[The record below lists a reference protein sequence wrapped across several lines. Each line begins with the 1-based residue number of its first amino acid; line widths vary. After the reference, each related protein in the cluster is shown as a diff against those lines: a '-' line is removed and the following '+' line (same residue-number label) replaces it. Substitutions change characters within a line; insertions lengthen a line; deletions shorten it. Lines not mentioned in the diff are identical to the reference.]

1 MAWWVIP
8 AMVASTAV
16 TVMGI
21 QQQKKQMKANAA
33 WQDYE
38 RQLNFH
44 YEKGKRLRDQKKLM
58 SEQRAAVGASGAQ
71 MFTGSNLL
79 VAAEDMNEF
88 ENDMWFLEKGVA
100 LAKGAADSELKGAI
114 TSANYQIG
122 STLLSSAASVGQFKA
137 DADYAAKYGTGTTSG
152 GTTPTT
158 GTATS

>member
-33 WQDYE
+33 WKDYE
-38 RQLNFH
+38 RQLNYH
-44 YEKGKRLRDQKKLM
+44 YEKGKRLTDQKKLM

-71 MFTGSNLL
+71 LFTGSNLL

-100 LAKGAADSELKGAI
+100 LAKGTADSQLKGAI

-122 STLLSSAASVGQFKA
+122 STLLNSAASVGSYQA
-137 DADYAAKYGTGTTSG
+137 DANFAKKFGTGTT
-152 GTTPTT
+152 GTGSTTATT
-158 GTATS
+158 GKV